1 MAKIKAALF
10 DLDGVVVDTEDSYT
24 EFWNAQGAK
33 YHPEIPNFALGI
45 KGNTLAQVFD
55 KFFSGS
61 LEQYRAQVE
70 AELDKFEAAMPYK
83 FIGGVVDF
91 LKLLK
96 SSGIKTAVVTSSTKK
111 KMESVYKVRPE
122 LLELFDRIFT
132 SDDVTKSKPDPQCYN
147 LAAEFFGA
155 DSRTG
160 FVFEDSFSGLQA
172 ARASGMSVIG
182 LATTNPAEKIGG
194 LCDIIISNFDGQ
206 TLEIFDRA
214 QKNRFSRKKSL

>member
-24 EFWNAQGAK
+24 EFWNAQGEK

-45 KGNTLAQVFD
+45 KGNTLAQVFN
-55 KFFSGS
+55 KFFSGN
-61 LEQYRAQVE
+61 LEHYRAQVE
-70 AELDKFEAAMPYK
+70 SELDKFEASMPYK
-83 FIGGVVDF
+83 FIGGVLDF

-122 LLELFDRIFT
+122 LLEFFDRIFT

-155 DSRTG
+155 DSHTG

-172 ARASGMSVIG
+172 ARASSMSVIG
-182 LATTNPAEKIGG
+182 LATTNPAEKIKD
-194 LCDIIISNFDGQ
+194 LCDVIIPNFEG
-206 TLEIFDRA
+206 LGMEIFDRA
-214 QKNRFSRKKSL
+214 QKNRFS

>member
-70 AELDKFEAAMPYK
+70 AELDKFEASMPYK